1 VHPPTTPAFC
11 RVTVL
16 APGRRVDVALPHDLP
31 VAELNP
37 LVLELLG
44 EPARS
49 PARPEPWRFTGA
61 TGAPLPPGATLAEL
75 GVLDGETLRLGPA
88 APPPPAPVF
97 DDPVDALAALA
108 PRGRHGPHGPAIAAV
123 GLTLAAAA
131 LLATVRTGGS
141 GAGYVGGAVAL
152 GGLGAVAAL
161 VRAARVAR
169 RSPGNTREEYESPP
183 PGEVAR
189 TGPAGVGPAA
199 LVPAYCAVPLAA
211 AAGWAA
217 LPGPPDAAHLLLAVV
232 AGGIAAALG
241 QVAVR
246 AVAPVLVAAVVVAV
260 LVGAAAVVGLRF
272 DVGVP
277 ALSAAV
283 AALTLSA
290 APLVPRAVLRLAG
303 LPRPV
308 VPADAGALVA
318 ADEGPDLLPPGELA
332 ARAGLARG
340 QLAGLAS
347 GLAVSAAVAAPP
359 AATAGGWAGPAL
371 AAVVVVVLLL
381 RAQGFADA
389 GPARVHVA
397 AGIATG
403 AVLVGLAA
411 LAAGPAGRPVGALV
425 LLGTAALGAVAV
437 RRGTPAA
444 GATSALSP
452 VARRALDIA
461 EGVLTAAAL
470 PLAVVASGA
479 FALVR
484 AL

>member
-1 VHPPTTPAFC
+1 
-11 RVTVL
+11 VL

-31 VAELNP
+31 MAELNP

-88 APPPPAPVF
+88 ALPPPAPVF

-108 PRGRHGPHGPAIAAV
+108 PRGRHGRHGPAIAAV
-123 GLTLAAAA
+123 GLALAAAA

-169 RSPGNTREEYESPP
+169 RSPGDTREEHGSPTP
-183 PGEVAR
+183 EPTR
-189 TGPAGVGPAA
+189 VGPAA

-217 LPGPPDAAHLLLAVV
+217 LPGPTDATHLLLAVV

-260 LVGAAAVVGLRF
+260 LVGAGAVVGLRF
-272 DVGVP
+272 DVGMP

-283 AALTLSA
+283 AALALSA
-290 APLVPRAVLRLAG
+290 GPLVPRAVLRLAG

-308 VPADAGALVA
+308 VPADASALVA

-371 AAVVVVVLLL
+371 SAVVVVVLLL

-437 RRGTPAA
+437 RRGNPAA
-444 GATSALSP
+444 GATSVLSP
-452 VARRALDIA
+452 VTRRALDIA